1 MKLQFKREKK
11 STCGTLVIKAL
22 VVIIIVVGYSG
33 CGTDPPPPPPRPD
46 NPWLPCDC
54 GEEMCFTLSFGVTDI
69 SRFTVDPDRSDSEWK
84 YKKGELVTITY
95 APLSTTRFQYWEVD
109 PPSHL
114 AHLSQDNT
122 IYVYMTANT
131 TVRPKTES
139 NIVIITIENDFPSWA
154 TVSPALGSHV
164 YNYGDEVTISATPNK
179 GYKVFSW
186 GAKRTGH
193 AASWGRQNT
202 NPIKVKAREDYTY
215 SPDIGLA
222 TTPEP
227 TLYSASVSLTGE
239 GTADI
244 FCASIPATGYAGVAP
259 FCYAGAK
266 CASHFDAR
274 CLPHRGYDLTYW
286 RWTHDNGATWN
297 YKVNPYYSLPEPSY
311 TLGYPAAKPVAG
323 WNANFEANL
332 TRTVSLDIVIEG
344 QGVVTSPDFRDY
356 WNPQL
361 YTWVYP
367 SGETFGYAPPPL
379 VYSNEVEMT
388 AEPCPGYGFS
398 HWDFEYNDNWYGP
411 INGDTQTIWMN
422 HWHGDSLLAVEP
434 GKTVKK
440 VKAVFESCQHIG
452 EPNNGSLRWDSQLPS
467 GIPPQG
473 IGYYQYPSLDVP
485 GTDIYGCLC
494 YIHKKI
500 SNVGV
505 KWNSYK
511 TGQPPRIG
519 IGDISKQGGG
529 YWIGHGSHQN
539 GLDVDVRYV
548 RNDGVEDRFVFG
560 EHPDSVY
567 DKEATKKLLEY
578 FISEGANLILVDV
591 DSDLMQGEVVKAWP
605 DHADHFH
612 VRFPKPAEQN

>member
-227 TLYSASVSLTGE
+227 TLYSA
-239 GTADI
+239 
-244 FCASIPATGYAGVAP
+244 
-259 FCYAGAK
+259 
-266 CASHFDAR
+266 
-274 CLPHRGYDLTYW
+274 
-286 RWTHDNGATWN
+286 
-297 YKVNPYYSLPEPSY
+297 
-311 TLGYPAAKPVAG
+311 
-323 WNANFEANL
+323 
-332 TRTVSLDIVIEG
+332 
-344 QGVVTSPDFRDY
+344 
-356 WNPQL
+356 PQYQL
-361 YTWVYP
+361 QDM
-367 SGETFGYAPPPL
+367 L
-379 VYSNEVEMT
+379 V
-388 AEPCPGYGFS
+388 
-398 HWDFEYNDNWYGP
+398 
-411 INGDTQTIWMN
+411 
-422 HWHGDSLLAVEP
+422 L
-434 GKTVKK
+434 
-440 VKAVFESCQHIG
+440 
-452 EPNNGSLRWDSQLPS
+452 LPS
-467 GIPPQG
+467 ATQARNVPHT
-473 IGYYQYPSLDVP
+473 LMRDVCHIAV
-485 GTDIYGCLC
+485 TI
-494 YIHKKI
+494 
-500 SNVGV
+500 
-505 KWNSYK
+505 
-511 TGQPPRIG
+511 
-519 IGDISKQGGG
+519 
-529 YWIGHGSHQN
+529 
-539 GLDVDVRYV
+539 
-548 RNDGVEDRFVFG
+548 
-560 EHPDSVY
+560 
-567 DKEATKKLLEY
+567 
-578 FISEGANLILVDV
+578 
-591 DSDLMQGEVVKAWP
+591 
-605 DHADHFH
+605 
-612 VRFPKPAEQN
+612 